1 MPPHLLAFQHGTLHW
16 VPDDKPT
23 MIKFSKA
30 HELRNEAGYLGKTLV
45 SDHVHEG
52 WQRLASIKYLQH
64 KTSGKIVAVVGKA
77 TQFLSSLDDI
87 CKLAGLDAK
96 ELPFHPGEIRNL
108 QRLLDPKHPLTELH
122 DWEVVVDE
130 PAQIGLLVPTG
141 KCPKCSLNIV
151 NISAALSP
159 KRRRVDALGSESRYG
174 RAHVCSIFRPRAGR
188 WEPRRLAHRERAA
201 RACARVEQKKL
212 LLENGLSLRRD
223 VTPAAPRA
231 SGRGEGEALEAT
243 RGAIHGVDH
252 TTRGGAFTTIHF
264 HDY

>member
-77 TQFLSSLDDI
+77 TQFLSSLPRYI
-87 CKLAGLDAK
+87 
-96 ELPFHPGEIRNL
+96 EH
-108 QRLLDPKHPLTELH
+108 
-122 DWEVVVDE
+122 
-130 PAQIGLLVPTG
+130 
-141 KCPKCSLNIV
+141 
-151 NISAALSP
+151 LSP
-159 KRRRVDALGSESRYG
+159 GFAPVFFHSL
-174 RAHVCSIFRPRAGR
+174 
-188 WEPRRLAHRERAA
+188 RLTVSFTCGGAVRRAA
-201 RACARVEQKKL
+201 RVGMVAHMYARYSGRVRDAGSRGGWRTESVLHAHAHAWSKKSCCL
-212 LLENGLSLRRD
+212 KTGCRFEPSKGCYT
-223 VTPAAPRA
+223 TPAAPRA

-264 HDY
+264 HDYLT